1 MSCRIVREAEPS
13 FQHKLHLRTDCHE
26 TANFGQ
32 RLPPTSFAICS
43 KVQTYSALSSSVVSI
58 RINSIRIKSLLSP
71 SSFSSS
77 ILVPSSDIVSLKP
90 CSSSWPQYERV
101 LGLCKKIA
109 HKLFRFETEMSD
121 RENVLFHQEQA
132 KLCCLLPTLRITSI
146 NRIFT
151 IRDKLLVLQIFK
163 FCDNIIMASILM
175 MINSRRYGSM
185 LRRKMMMAGW

>member
-1 MSCRIVREAEPS
+1 MSCRIVREAGPS

-26 TANFGQ
+26 TANFDQ

-58 RINSIRIKSLLSP
+58 HINSIRSKSLLSP

-90 CSSSWPQYERV
+90 CSSSWPQHERV
-101 LGLCKKIA
+101 LSLCKKIA

-146 NRIFT
+146 HRIFT

-163 FCDNIIMASILM
+163 FCDNINMASILM
-175 MINSRRYGSM
+175 INSRRHGSM